1 MMANKVR
8 PGRRLYSVPR
18 DETVSQRANQ
28 TNVILSP
35 FGYAQDKLR
44 RRICFFQPLTKTR
57 SFGYHLRMAL
67 RHSFDGGDVRGG
79 LHIAVWGLPCH

>member
-28 TNVILSP
+28 TNVILSR
-35 FGYAQDKLR
+35 R